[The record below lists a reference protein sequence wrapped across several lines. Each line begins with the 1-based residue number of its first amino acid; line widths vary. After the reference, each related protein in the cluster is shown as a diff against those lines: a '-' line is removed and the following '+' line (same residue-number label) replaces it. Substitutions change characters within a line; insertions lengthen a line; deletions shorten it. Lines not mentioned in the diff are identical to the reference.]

1 MYNLFICP
9 FIKYI
14 IDLSFVHNIQLHKD
28 TKIRDS
34 VDLKQLNLAPLQ
46 SCQMQAGQRVYIAE
60 LSIVKYAT

>member
-46 SCQMQAGQRVYIAE
+46 SCQM
-60 LSIVKYAT
+60 